1 MLRLACS
8 SIPDLVCQAAA
19 DGLSSAD
26 RARARQSEEDLEGRK
41 EGLAQALFDHIPVG
55 VGSQGIIPTT
65 AADLEA
71 ALEMGMDWSLRE
83 VGPGLGRGP
92 TPPLPCGPQQRC
104 LRVMTVGHVANR
116 AGRAQAPHADLGP
129 RPSGA
134 AARGGRPAPVGSAV
148 MPLDVLHT
156 RGPAGRSSAARAEV
170 PPGAR
175 AGGAAP
181 RSIGALR
188 QRAHALGPRLQ
199 GGAVRG
205 RRGAAR
211 RGWQW

>member
-1 MLRLACS
+1 VLRLACS

-83 VGPGLGRGP
+83 VGLGLGRALP
-92 TPPLPCGPQQRC
+92 KPCG
-104 LRVMTVGHVANR
+104 
-116 AGRAQAPHADLGP
+116 
-129 RPSGA
+129 
-134 AARGGRPAPVGSAV
+134 
-148 MPLDVLHT
+148 
-156 RGPAGRSSAARAEV
+156 SAARNS
-170 PPGAR
+170 
-175 AGGAAP
+175 AAC
-181 RSIGALR
+181 G
-188 QRAHALGPRLQ
+188 
-199 GGAVRG
+199 
-205 RRGAAR
+205 
-211 RGWQW
+211 

>member
-134 AARGGRPAPVGSAV
+134 AARGGRPAPITFCCHAV
-148 MPLDVLHT
+148 
-156 RGPAGRSSAARAEV
+156 GRSTHGGRLAAHPLHARKCRQA
-170 PPGAR
+170 PAPGDLRPGA
-175 AGGAAP
+175 
-181 RSIGALR
+181 
-188 QRAHALGPRLQ
+188 
-199 GGAVRG
+199 
-205 RRGAAR
+205 
-211 RGWQW
+211 